1 MKRKEKI
8 ISNVAGWL
16 GMVLIQ
22 SSTLPVTY
30 NVLMGNSTH
39 VPPFSMIF
47 LVWSG
52 IILYLIRAIIQ
63 KDIVHITSNT
73 IGFVTQ
79 SALMALVVFK

>member
-79 SALMALVVFK
+79 SALLALVVFK